1 VNYLVIKLGIS
12 IFSVP
17 NQDVN
22 VLLDF
27 IIDNGFE
34 ALELWDEDSSHNTVN
49 SEKQEYIKNS
59 GLSVSIHAPLLNLG
73 STSEFEKNI
82 RALKKTIQKAYNY
95 NAKRIV
101 LHTGVRP
108 PRTGSSSALDTA
120 QNTIE
125 KVINRVEEQGI
136 LLCIENVGY
145 LGNDLISDFAELINF
160 VARFPNDNVG
170 IAFDVSHA
178 ALTSDAQLGIKL
190 LRERIRL
197 IHLSDTDNINQIH
210 HLPLGEGNID
220 FSSILENTFNYA
232 GILEITP
239 NENWKRNILDCREFL
254 QERKLVK

>member
-1 VNYLVIKLGIS
+1 MCSSDLTKGNLNSKEDNLCSTHISRFLCKYYFEVNYLVIKLGIS

-82 RALKKTIQKAYNY
+82 HALKKTIQKAYNY

-101 LHTGVRP
+101 LHTG
-108 PRTGSSSALDTA
+108 D
-120 QNTIE
+120 
-125 KVINRVEEQGI
+125 
-136 LLCIENVGY
+136 
-145 LGNDLISDFAELINF
+145 
-160 VARFPNDNVG
+160 
-170 IAFDVSHA
+170 
-178 ALTSDAQLGIKL
+178 
-190 LRERIRL
+190 
-197 IHLSDTDNINQIH
+197 
-210 HLPLGEGNID
+210 
-220 FSSILENTFNYA
+220 
-232 GILEITP
+232 
-239 NENWKRNILDCREFL
+239 
-254 QERKLVK
+254 RKSVV